1 MAAGGRTAPFCND
14 LRGSISAAL
23 GSLRG
28 LLLPSRADPWNTP
41 GAMSRWSE
49 SRGYTLILTHAR
61 GPDRYARV
69 ALVRKRTLFGPAFNV
84 REARAEDASRSG
96 HEPEALGLGR
106 MLSWRWLGERE
117 AQELLAARLRTLE
130 ALGYAVLDQEPSEHR
145 GPWDWLRELVHRQL
159 NKPAVGQPDTDGGNE
174 RPPVEP
180 LDPHGAAASV
190 REALERLG
198 LEPQVVLEGIATI
211 LEIELEKLRD
221 PTPETLRALEPE
233 LLAMLLP
240 VWVEHESEQ
249 LREVGRRWLALR
261 ATLYEID
268 VAVLER
274 WASGEGR
281 LAEAIAPRLEREGL
295 ALLGPEALARLGH
308 KAGNPRIKAIAERWR
323 DRLRPPVRAPG

>member
-1 MAAGGRTAPFCND
+1 MA
-14 LRGSISAAL
+14 
-23 GSLRG
+23 
-28 LLLPSRADPWNTP
+28 
-41 GAMSRWSE
+41 RWSE
-49 SRGYTLILTHAR
+49 TRGYTLILTHAR

-69 ALVRKRTLFGPAFNV
+69 ALVRKRTLLGPAFNV
-84 REARAEDASRSG
+84 REARAEDATRSG
-96 HEPEALGLGR
+96 REPEALGLGR

-130 ALGYAVLDQEPSEHR
+130 ALGYAVLDQEPSERR

-159 NKPAVGQPDTDGGNE
+159 AKPAAGMSAAEHGE
-174 RPPVEP
+174 APPVEP

-198 LEPQVVLEGIATI
+198 LEPEAVLEGIATI
-211 LEIELEKLRD
+211 LELEPELLRE

-233 LLAMLLP
+233 LLVMLLP
-240 VWVEHESEQ
+240 VWLEHESEQ

-274 WASGEGR
+274 WAGGKGR

-295 ALLGPEALARLGH
+295 ALLGPEGLARLAH
-308 KAGNPRIKAIAERWR
+308 KAADPRVKAIAERWR
-323 DRLRPPVRAPG
+323 DRLR